1 MTNIYTRYFRLISLI
16 FLSIVIPNR
25 QIFKSF
31 GRTISN
37 ISSFRR
43 PVLFEIKYFG
53 DVSLFRNKCWEPR
66 FHFATE
72 NGMIMKNADERYGK
86 T

>member
-37 ISSFRR
+37 ISSIIR
-43 PVLFEIKYFG
+43 PVLFEIKDFG
-53 DVSLFRNKCWEPR
+53 DVSLFRNKNWETC
-66 FHFATE
+66 FHSATE
-72 NGMIMKNADERYGK
+72 NGMKMKNADERYGK

>member
-1 MTNIYTRYFRLISLI
+1 MGYMMYAHLVYVSSTSKQFFLLKMTNIYTRYFKLISLI

-37 ISSFRR
+37 ISSIIR

-53 DVSLFRNKCWEPR
+53 DVSLFRNK
-66 FHFATE
+66 T
-72 NGMIMKNADERYGK
+72 
-86 T
+86 